1 MPGFAVPLD
10 LIIFLL
16 AAFIGALVA
25 GLAGFA
31 FGPNRIGN
39 LAARNRACR
48 ECGTDRRFGAG
59 ACCTAR
65 VNSWHLFPSKLPETA
80 EALRK
85 PTKGAMAKLNSPC
98 RLVDMR
104 IRLRRCT
111 VRAGVVVGRR
121 KF

>member
-1 MPGFAVPLD
+1 MPGLAVPLD

-31 FGPNRIGN
+31 FGPNWIGN

-65 VNSWHLFPSKLPETA
+65 VNSWHLFPCETTRDGRSTPKADEGGNGEIELP
-80 EALRK
+80 
-85 PTKGAMAKLNSPC
+85 
-98 RLVDMR
+98 V
-104 IRLRRCT
+104 
-111 VRAGVVVGRR
+111 
-121 KF
+121 